1 MPYKAF
7 ISYSHAADGKL
18 APAVQSALHRFAK
31 PWNRL
36 RALRVFRDK
45 TSLSANPA
53 LWASIEK
60 ALSESEYFILMASPE
75 AAASPWVQKEV
86 TWWLQHNRADR
97 ILISLTDGKIVWDA
111 STNDFD
117 WSQTSALPET
127 LKKTFTQEPFYIDLS
142 WAKKKEHL
150 SMRQPEFREAIARLA
165 ATLHDKPLDEITG
178 EDIRQHRKTIRL
190 VCGVAVVL
198 LALTI
203 LSIRFAV
210 VAENRRQV
218 ALARQLAGQARFAR
232 SQRTDLLQVSML
244 LGVESMRR
252 SPTSEGEQVL
262 RSGVPLLFAPVM
274 RIEAGSDVRSVLF
287 SPDGTVLLAASTRTQ
302 KDGASTLFVL
312 DAVSGKE
319 LAQMRME
326 GTLQDMAFSSDSRCF
341 AVADTRIPDGS
352 STVLVFDLPN
362 IQERSRIMVTGEVAG
377 IAMGPDAATV
387 ATVSNTIGQQRSG
400 VLTVWATESGKKIFQ
415 IPHAAMAWAVGFS
428 PNKRFIAMG
437 EGNMPLGKGA
447 IAVYDAATGGPIA
460 RMQHAELVRKM
471 AFSPDGRWILAAS
484 GEGAH
489 RWETTTGKPA
499 GRFVLKDLVEHVA
512 FSPDGRLI
520 VAAGH
525 GGAAVW
531 NGQTGKQL
539 AKVAHEDE
547 VSSLA
552 ISSDGRWLAT
562 GGRKMARVWET
573 RTGREVACLTPDME
587 VQAVAFSPD
596 GQKFA
601 TAGRDLLKNAGAVWL
616 WNVPRVTEIS
626 QMDAQDDAAFSRFST
641 EGRLLADARDTV
653 VQIVDTDTGHVIARL
668 VQNDHVAA
676 VVFSPDSQWIATTGA
691 RTVRVWETKTSLEIS
706 KISPHIEAV
715 STKFSQDGRRLA
727 ISSGRRFGGPSGIEV
742 WDLISGKTIFTSSYD
757 HPVQSFAFNNSGDW
771 LAVGIGQTVQVVD
784 ILTGG
789 EVDTIETG
797 DFVRD
802 LSFDPKGTLLAVA
815 CGDLFG
821 GSGKA
826 QIWKLSGAKKI
837 VEMVHEQ
844 AVWKSVFSPR
854 GDWLLTVSG
863 QEVRVWDVQRG
874 TQLARISSPNI
885 SEAVFFSRNGSWIK
899 MVAADGKV
907 HEWPV
912 RPHDL
917 IVESC
922 TRLTRNLTC
931 EEWRQ
936 YLGSESYR
944 ATCPDLP
951 APKDCK

>member
-1 MPYKAF
+1 MSYKAF

-60 ALSESEYFILMASPE
+60 ALSEAEYFILMASPE
-75 AAASPWVQKEV
+75 AAASQWVQKEV

-97 ILISLTDGKIVWDA
+97 ILISLTDGKIAWDA
-111 STNDFD
+111 SSNDFD

-127 LKKTFTQEPFYIDLS
+127 LKKAFTQEPFYIDLS
-142 WAKKKEHL
+142 WAKKKENL

-165 ATLHDKPLDEITG
+165 ATLHNKPLDEITG
-178 EDIRQHRKTIRL
+178 EDIRQHRKTIWL
-190 VCGVAVVL
+190 VCGVAVLL

-210 VAENRRQV
+210 VAEHRRQV
-218 ALARQLAGQARFAR
+218 ALARQLAEQARFAR
-232 SQRTDLLQVSML
+232 SQRTDLLHVSML

-262 RSGVPLLFAPVM
+262 RNGMSLLFAPVM
-274 RIEAGSDVRSVLF
+274 RREAGSDVRSMLF
-287 SPDGTVLLAASTRTQ
+287 SPDGAVLLAASTASQ
-302 KDGASTLFVL
+302 KDGTSILFVL
-312 DAVSGKE
+312 EAASGKE
-319 LAQMRME
+319 LAQMRLE
-326 GTLQDMAFSSDSRCF
+326 GTIQDIAFSSDSRCF
-341 AVADTRIPDGS
+341 AVANTRIPDGS
-352 STVLVFDLPN
+352 SIVLLFDLPN
-362 IQERSRIMVTGEVAG
+362 VQERSRIMVTGEVTG

-415 IPHAAMAWAVGFS
+415 ISHAAMAWAVGFS
-428 PNKRFIAMG
+428 PNKRFIAMAG
-437 EGNMPLGKGA
+437 GNLPLGRGTV
-447 IAVYDAATGGPIA
+447 AVYEAATGGTVA
-460 RMQHAELVRKM
+460 RMQHGKLVRKV

-484 GEGAH
+484 GEGVH
-489 RWETTTGKPA
+489 RWEANTGKPA
-499 GRFVLKDLVEHVA
+499 GRFVLNDLVEHVA
-512 FSPDGRLI
+512 FSSDGELI
-520 VAAGH
+520 IAAGH
-525 GGAAVW
+525 GSAAVW
-531 NGQTGKQL
+531 NARTGKQL

-562 GGRKMARVWET
+562 GGRKMARIWET
-573 RTGREVACLTPDME
+573 RTGRERARLTPDME

-596 GQKFA
+596 GYRFA
-601 TAGRDLLKNAGAVWL
+601 TAGRDLLKNTGGVWL
-616 WNVPRVTEIS
+616 WNVPRGTEIS
-626 QMDAQDDAAFSRFST
+626 QMDAQDDVAFNRFST
-641 EGRLLADARDTV
+641 EGRLLAVARETV
-653 VQIVDTDTGHVIARL
+653 VQIVDADTGHVIARL
-668 VQNDHVAA
+668 VQNDHVGA
-676 VVFSPDSQWIATTGA
+676 VVFSPDSQRIATTGL
-691 RTVRVWETKTSLEIS
+691 RTVQVWETKTGSEIF
-706 KISPHIEAV
+706 KLSPHIKAV
-715 STKFSQDGRRLA
+715 STEFSRDSRRLA

-742 WDLISGKTIFTSSYD
+742 WDLISGKTIFTRSYGD
-757 HPVQSFAFNNSGDW
+757 PVQSFAFNSSGDW

-784 ILTGG
+784 LVTGG
-789 EVDTIETG
+789 EVDTIKTG
-797 DFVRD
+797 GFVRD
-802 LSFDPKGTLLAVA
+802 LSFDPKGGLLAVA

-826 QIWKLSGAKKI
+826 QIWKLPGAKKM
-837 VEMVHEQ
+837 VDMVHEQ
-844 AVWKSVFSPR
+844 AVWKSAFSPR

-863 QEVRVWDVQRG
+863 QDVRVWDVQGG
-874 TQLARISSPNI
+874 TQLARISSP
-885 SEAVFFSRNGSWIK
+885 SMPEAVFFSRDGSWIK
-899 MVAADGKV
+899 MVAADGEV

-912 RPHDL
+912 RPRDL

-922 TRLTRNLTC
+922 ARLTRNLTC

-936 YLGSESYR
+936 YLGSEPYR

-951 APKDCK
+951 ALKDCK